1 MFFFLFSIKGF
12 DYQNQTYTVTMQS
25 SSVCSDSE
33 TSTISQSSFVNQ
45 TLKQAP
51 TCDNRLMNGTFT
63 VEQFKQSPPPPQQQ
77 QQQPLQQ
84 RPCGE
89 DSEYYNE
96 EELWRLMDVDECG
109 TTEHPDRPNLLDIG
123 GSSGCTPVVSR
134 KPMFQFSGNFPLALV
149 SLFELL
155 IL

>member
-1 MFFFLFSIKGF
+1 MFFPFSIKGF
-12 DYQNQTYTVTMQS
+12 DHQSQTYTVTMQS

-51 TCDNRLMNGTFT
+51 TCENRLMNDTFT
-63 VEQFKQSPPPPQQQ
+63 VEQFIQSPP
-77 QQQPLQQ
+77 Q
-84 RPCGE
+84 RPSVE

-109 TTEHPDRPNLLDIG
+109 TTAHPDRPNLLDIG

-134 KPMFQFSGNFPLALV
+134 KPMFQFSGNF
-149 SLFELL
+149 
-155 IL
+155 

>member
-1 MFFFLFSIKGF
+1 
-12 DYQNQTYTVTMQS
+12 MQS

-45 TLKQAP
+45 KLKQAP
-51 TCDNRLMNGTFT
+51 TCDNELMNGTFT
-63 VEQFKQSPPPPQQQ
+63 VEQFKQSPPQ
-77 QQQPLQQ
+77 QQ

-96 EELWRLMDVDECG
+96 EELWRLMDIDECG
-109 TTEHPDRPNLLDIG
+109 TTEHTNRPTLLDIG

-134 KPMFQFSGNFPLALV
+134 KPMFQFSGNFPSVLD
-149 SLFELL
+149 SLRNY
-155 IL
+155 